1 MGKLFNLVL
10 IVLTLCIEIAPFC
23 SCQNSSFISCIEGE
37 RQTLLT
43 LKQSFEDPFHR
54 LSSWKGKNCC
64 TWKGV
69 SCDEINGHVVK
80 LNLRATSRFSGET
93 VLGKFSEESS
103 LVAREVNSCLLEL
116 RYLEHLDLSGNDFQ
130 YSAIPHFFSL
140 MRQLRYL
147 NISNARFNGSVPNNL
162 GNLTGLRVLDVSHDQ
177 GPWALRVDDVQ
188 WISNLSSLR
197 HLGMAGV
204 YLGEA
209 PDFSPVLNML
219 PSLLSLHLS
228 LCGLNNSHLSRHPIN
243 STFHRIRHLDLGN
256 NHFTCPVPI
265 MLQNMTSLRV
275 LDLSLNLFS
284 CSIQSSFDNLK
295 SLVHLNLAGN
305 DFSSI
310 ENGLI
315 SILGNMC
322 YLKSLDLSFNQFQGE
337 KIGKYRNLSGCAG
350 HDLETLDLG
359 SGRTGGQIPDWLGI
373 GGHIPDWLGMLKNLK
388 YLDLSGN
395 QLNGSIP
402 ESLGQLSNLET
413 IDLSHNSLEG
423 AISEV
428 HLAALSKLKVLS
440 ISSNSLTITIK
451 SNWVPPFQ
459 LEYIEMESCKF
470 GTEFPQWL
478 QTQLKAI
485 TLVLS
490 NTSISGT
497 LPNWIMDMNLYELDL
512 SHNQINGTLP
522 NFPSNLKRVD
532 LSSNWISGSLP
543 EIIGDMLPQLRYLIL
558 SDNLMNGPIPNSLC
572 RIKTLVVLELS
583 KNSLS
588 GNIPNCWRDH
598 HVIEVLDLSSNKLSG
613 VIPSSIGHLDSLRW
627 LDLSNNNL
635 NGELPLDLKS
645 CTSLRLLDVGENA
658 LSGNVPK
665 WIGESFRFLTILR
678 LRGNKLKGSIPS
690 QLCQLSADL
699 HILDLAENNIKGRI
713 PHCFGNFTGMVLH
726 GEGDIIPLEPYKY
739 LMYWEDEH
747 LTEVMKGRFLEYTST
762 LSLLVYLDLSRNKLK
777 GQIPQELT
785 FLTGLIGLNL
795 SHNQLSG
802 TIPKKIGELGM
813 LESLDLSVNE
823 LSGVIPSSM
832 STLTKLSHL
841 NVSYN
846 NFSGQIPNGNQLQT
860 LDDPSIYAGNPL
872 LCGPPLLKKC
882 LDDEPHQ
889 GNNDNG
895 RDNPAEKMWF
905 FIVIMSGFATGFWGV
920 VGVLIFKK
928 SWRHAYFL
936 LVDRSKDWVLVHV
949 TLKIASVRNMIKGN
963 RTDE

>member
-1 MGKLFNLVL
+1 NHFSNMGKLFNLVL

-69 SCDEINGHVVK
+69 SCDENNGHVVK

-130 YSAIPHFFSL
+130 CSAIPHFFSL

-177 GPWALRVDDVQ
+177 EPWALRVDDVQ

-197 HLGMAGV
+197 HLGMAGI

-265 MLQNMTSLRV
+265 MLQNMTSLRI

-359 SGRTGGQIPDWLGI
+359 S
-373 GGHIPDWLGMLKNLK
+373 
-388 YLDLSGN
+388 
-395 QLNGSIP
+395 
-402 ESLGQLSNLET
+402 
-413 IDLSHNSLEG
+413 
-423 AISEV
+423 
-428 HLAALSKLKVLS
+428 
-440 ISSNSLTITIK
+440 
-451 SNWVPPFQ
+451 
-459 LEYIEMESCKF
+459 
-470 GTEFPQWL
+470 
-478 QTQLKAI
+478 
-485 TLVLS
+485 
-490 NTSISGT
+490 
-497 LPNWIMDMNLYELDL
+497 
-512 SHNQINGTLP
+512 
-522 NFPSNLKRVD
+522 
-532 LSSNWISGSLP
+532 
-543 EIIGDMLPQLRYLIL
+543 
-558 SDNLMNGPIPNSLC
+558 
-572 RIKTLVVLELS
+572 VLELS

-645 CTSLRLLDVGENA
+645 CTSLRLLDVGGNA

-678 LRGNKLKGSIPS
+678 LRENKLNGSIPS

-726 GEGDIIPLEPYKY
+726 GEGDIIPLEPSKY

-936 LVDRSKDWVLVHV
+936 LVDRSKDWVLVYV
-949 TLKIASVRNMIKGN
+949 TLKIASVKTMIKGN